1 MFHSRCSEMKL
12 DAMSRVKMKDLR
24 TASGSATTRDE
35 MSVTVERSEYYRV
48 RYVIQNNID
57 YHSRTLSLTED
68 GEAVGFIVVGERDG
82 GDEGNDVRLE
92 LLTRTKQSVR
102 GYFQ

>member
-1 MFHSRCSEMKL
+1 
-12 DAMSRVKMKDLR
+12 
-24 TASGSATTRDE
+24 

-68 GEAVGFIVVGERDG
+68 GEAVGFIVVGEGDG
-82 GDEGNDVRLE
+82 GDEGNDVGLE
-92 LLTRTKQSVR
+92 LGRELGTPEGAADGLELGSSDVDSEGIVLGASVIATSNLFR
-102 GYFQ
+102 KMQRSL